1 MKKHKKLAFLTVA
14 IVVVLAV
21 VGSYCAYSRR
31 NQPAKN
37 QDNTVYTSKTSTPQ
51 PTASPAP
58 TGFNKKQYSI
68 DDSASLWVVVDKLR
82 PLKAGYIPANL
93 VTPAVSLRLGNGAE
107 EMKMRQDAGNALVEL
122 FAAAKTA
129 GLPMLIASGYR
140 SEVTQRSLHASYVAQ
155 KGAAA
160 ADMDSA
166 RAGFSEHQTGLAVDV
181 GRTDHNCE
189 VEPCFASTA
198 EGQWVAA
205 NAYKYGF
212 VVRYPQGKQA
222 VTGYIYEPWH
232 IRYLGKDLA
241 KAVYDSGQ
249 TLEEFFELPAAPDYR

>member
-1 MKKHKKLAFLTVA
+1 MRKHKKLLVA
-14 IVVVLAV
+14 LLLLIVVLTAA
-21 VGSYCAYSRR
+21 GLYYAYSHRHH
-31 NQPAKN
+31 AVKT
-37 QDNTVYTSKTSTPQ
+37 QDNTVYTSKNATPQ
-51 PTASPAP
+51 PVAQPAP

-93 VTPAVSLRLGNGAE
+93 VTPAVALRLSSGVE
-107 EMKMRQDAGNALVEL
+107 EMKMRQDAGNALVEM
-122 FAAAKTA
+122 FTAAKTA

-140 SEVTQRSLHASYVAQ
+140 SEVTQKALHASYVAQ

-160 ADMDSA
+160 ADTDSA
-166 RAGFSEHQTGLAVDV
+166 RAGYSEHQTGLAVDV
-181 GRTDHNCE
+181 GRTDHKCE
-189 VEPCFASTA
+189 VDPCFANTA

-212 VVRYPQGKQA
+212 IVRYPQNKQA
-222 VTGYIYEPWH
+222 ITGYIYEPWH
-232 IRYLGKDLA
+232 IRYVGKDLA